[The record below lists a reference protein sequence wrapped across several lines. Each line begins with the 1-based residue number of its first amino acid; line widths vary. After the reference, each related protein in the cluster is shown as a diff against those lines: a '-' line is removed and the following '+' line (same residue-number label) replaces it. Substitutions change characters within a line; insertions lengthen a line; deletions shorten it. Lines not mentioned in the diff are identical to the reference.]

1 MSYKFYDKAM
11 NYNLDIDSY
20 IGYPISKGYVRGKLA
35 ECKGK
40 PCAVRINSYGG
51 CVQTALDIRQQFI
64 DHGDVTAYI
73 FGMTASAATI
83 LAMGAK
89 KICMSKYAMMLV
101 HPCSRW
107 VDEWGQ
113 MNADELADT
122 IKSLEHVK
130 NDLTTIDHVMASIYA
145 ERTGKSVQDMK
156 EAMTKAAWLTAEE
169 CKALGLIDDI
179 IEEGEETKMT
189 ARMEEL
195 FTACGLPVPAAGT
208 VEDPAEEAAND
219 TEGYAERVADALV
232 RAIGRLFG
240 RKQEDVTS
248 VEESPIIIDNM
259 KENADF
265 KTINALLKKD
275 ALTAAEDGTLQIS
288 AEDMA
293 AIEKRITD
301 LEESEKNLNGQLA
314 ALEAGDGDKTDG
326 ITVDEGKDNMSVI
339 MADYNRLSPIL

>member
-1 MSYKFYDKAM
+1 MT
-11 NYNLDIDSY
+11 YNFDIDSY

-35 ECKGK
+35 ESKGK
-40 PCAVRINSYGG
+40 PCTVRINSFGG

-101 HPCSRW
+101 HPCSKW

-113 MNADELADT
+113 MNADELAES
-122 IKSLEHVK
+122 IKNLEKTK
-130 NDLTTIDHVMASIYA
+130 NDLTTIDRVVASVYA
-145 ERTGKSVQDMK
+145 QRTGKSIHDMK

-179 IEEGEETKMT
+179 IEEGEETKVT

-195 FTACGLPVPAAGT
+195 FAACGLPLPEQA
-208 VEDPAEEAAND
+208 EEQPAENND
-219 TEGYAERVADALV
+219 EENNPESLADAIA
-232 RAIGRLFG
+232 RALGRIFG
-240 RKQEDVTS
+240 RREPKET
-248 VEESPIIIDNM
+248 EEVAQDTNQPNTNNM
-259 KENADF
+259 KTNADF

-275 ALTAAEDGTLQIS
+275 ALTAAEDGMLQIS
-288 AEDMA
+288 AEDMT
-293 AIEKRITD
+293 AIEKRIAD
-301 LEESEKNLNGQLA
+301 LEESEKTLKGQ
-314 ALEAGDGDKTDG
+314 
-326 ITVDEGKDNMSVI
+326 VEGVSK
-339 MADYNRLSPIL
+339 RRTLF

>member
-1 MSYKFYDKAM
+1 M
-11 NYNLDIDSY
+11 NYNFDIDSY

-35 ECKGK
+35 ESKGK
-40 PCAVRINSYGG
+40 PCTVRINSYGG

-101 HPCSRW
+101 HPCSKW

-113 MNADELADT
+113 MNADELAES
-122 IKSLEHVK
+122 IKNLEKTK
-130 NDLTTIDHVMASIYA
+130 NDLTTIDHVVASVYA
-145 ERTGKSVQDMK
+145 QRTGKSIHDMK

-179 IEEGEETKMT
+179 IEEGEETKVT

-195 FTACGLPVPAAGT
+195 FAACGLPVPTAQ
-208 VEDPAEEAAND
+208 EEPEQND
-219 TEGYAERVADALV
+219 TEGSEESMANAIARAL
-232 RAIGRLFG
+232 GRLFG
-240 RKQEDVTS
+240 RKEAKDTEDT
-248 VEESPIIIDNM
+248 EETTVQPIKDNM
-259 KENADF
+259 KTNADF
-265 KTINALLKKD
+265 KTINALLQKD

-288 AEDMA
+288 TDDMT
-293 AIEKRITD
+293 AIEKRIAD
-301 LEESEKNLNGQLA
+301 LEASEKTLKEQVA
-314 ALEAGDGDKTDG
+314 AYEKGDGDKTDG
-326 ITVDEGKDNMSVI
+326 IVKDGGDADSTSLI
-339 MADYNRLSPIL
+339 MEDYKAIENIL

>member
-1 MSYKFYDKAM
+1 M
-11 NYNLDIDSY
+11 NYNFDIDSY

-40 PCAVRINSYGG
+40 PCTVRINSYGG

-101 HPCSRW
+101 HPCSKW

-113 MNADELADT
+113 MNADEIAES
-122 IKSLEHVK
+122 IKNLEKTK
-130 NDLTTIDHVMASIYA
+130 NDLTTIDHVVASVYA
-145 ERTGKSVQDMK
+145 QRTGKSIHDMK

-179 IEEGEETKMT
+179 IEEGEETKVT

-195 FTACGLPVPAAGT
+195 FAACGLPVPTAQK
-208 VEDPAEEAAND
+208 EPEQND
-219 TEGYAERVADALV
+219 TEGSEESMANAIARAL
-232 RAIGRLFG
+232 GRLFG
-240 RKQEDVTS
+240 RKEAKDTEDTTVQ
-248 VEESPIIIDNM
+248 PISENM
-259 KENADF
+259 KTNANF
-265 KTINALLKKD
+265 KTVCALLKKD

-288 AEDMA
+288 AEDMS
-293 AIEKRITD
+293 AIEKRIAD
-301 LEESEKNLNGQLA
+301 LEESEKTLKAQVTA
-314 ALEAGDGDKTDG
+314 FEKGDGASTEG
-326 ITVDEGKDNMSVI
+326 VVVDEGAGGNDSVI
-339 MADYNRLSPIL
+339 LADLKLLENII

>member
-1 MSYKFYDKAM
+1 MT
-11 NYNLDIDSY
+11 YNFDIDSY

-35 ECKGK
+35 ESKGK
-40 PCAVRINSYGG
+40 PCTVRINSYGG

-101 HPCSRW
+101 HPCSKW

-113 MNADELADT
+113 MNADELAES
-122 IKSLEHVK
+122 IKNLEKTK
-130 NDLTTIDHVMASIYA
+130 NDLTTIDHVVASVYA
-145 ERTGKSVQDMK
+145 QRTGKSIHDMK

-179 IEEGEETKMT
+179 IEEGEETKVT

-195 FTACGLPVPAAGT
+195 FAACGLPLPEQTEEQPAGNN
-208 VEDPAEEAAND
+208 DEENNP
-219 TEGYAERVADALV
+219 ESLADAIA
-232 RAIGRLFG
+232 RALGRIFG
-240 RKQEDVTS
+240 RRKETGDATQDTTQETNQPNNS
-248 VEESPIIIDNM
+248 EM
-259 KENADF
+259 KTNADF
-265 KTINALLKKD
+265 KTIDALLKKD

-288 AEDMA
+288 AEDMT
-293 AIEKRITD
+293 AIEKRIAD
-301 LEESEKNLNGQLA
+301 LEESEKTLKEQVA
-314 ALEAGDGDKTDG
+314 AFEKGDGDKTDG
-326 ITVDEGKDNMSVI
+326 IVVDEEGKDNTSLI
-339 MADYNRLSPIL
+339 MGDFKTLENII

>member
-1 MSYKFYDKAM
+1 M
-11 NYNLDIDSY
+11 NYNFDIDSY

-35 ECKGK
+35 ESKGK
-40 PCAVRINSYGG
+40 PCTVRINSYGG

-101 HPCSRW
+101 HPCSKW

-113 MNADELADT
+113 MNADELAES
-122 IKSLEHVK
+122 IKNLEKTK
-130 NDLTTIDHVMASIYA
+130 NDLTTIDHVVASVYA
-145 ERTGKSVQDMK
+145 QRTGKSIHDMK

-179 IEEGEETKMT
+179 IEEGEETKVT

-195 FTACGLPVPAAGT
+195 FAACGLPVPTAQK
-208 VEDPAEEAAND
+208 EPEQND
-219 TEGYAERVADALV
+219 TEGSEESMANAIARAL
-232 RAIGRLFG
+232 GRLFG
-240 RKQEDVTS
+240 RKEAKDTEDTTVQ
-248 VEESPIIIDNM
+248 PISENM
-259 KENADF
+259 KTNANF
-265 KTINALLKKD
+265 KTVCALLKKD

-288 AEDMA
+288 AEDMS
-293 AIEKRITD
+293 AIEKRIAD
-301 LEESEKNLNGQLA
+301 LEESEKTLKAQVTA
-314 ALEAGDGDKTDG
+314 FEKGDGASTEG
-326 ITVDEGKDNMSVI
+326 VVVDEGAGGNDSVI
-339 MADYNRLSPIL
+339 LADLKLLENII

>member
-1 MSYKFYDKAM
+1 M
-11 NYNLDIDSY
+11 NYNVDIDSY

-73 FGMTASAATI
+73 FGMTASAATV

-101 HPCSRW
+101 HPCSSW
-107 VDEWGQ
+107 VDEWGR

-122 IKSLEHVK
+122 IKNLEHVK
-130 NDLTTIDHVMASIYA
+130 NDLTTIDHVVASIYA

-169 CKALGLIDDI
+169 CKELGLIDDI
-179 IEEGEETKMT
+179 IEEGEETKVT

-195 FTACGLPVPAAGT
+195 FTACGLPVPAEAVT
-208 VEDPAEEAAND
+208 DAAEDAAPE
-219 TEGYAERVADALV
+219 EGYAERVADALV

-240 RKQEDVTS
+240 RKQENEDP
-248 VEESPIIIDNM
+248 VEETPIIIDNM
-259 KENADF
+259 NENADF
-265 KTINALLKKD
+265 KTINALLEKD

-301 LEESEKNLNGQLA
+301 LEESEKNLKDQLA
-314 ALEAGDGDKTDG
+314 ALEAGDGDETDG
-326 ITVDEGKDNMSVI
+326 IIVDEGKDNLSVI
-339 MADYNRLSPIL
+339 MGDFNRISQIL

>member
-1 MSYKFYDKAM
+1 M
-11 NYNLDIDSY
+11 NYNFDIDSY

-35 ECKGK
+35 ESKGK
-40 PCAVRINSYGG
+40 PCTVRINSYGG

-101 HPCSRW
+101 HPCSKW

-113 MNADELADT
+113 MNADELEES
-122 IKSLEHVK
+122 IKNLEKTK
-130 NDLTTIDHVMASIYA
+130 NDLTTIDHVVASVYA
-145 ERTGKSVQDMK
+145 QRTGKSIHDMK

-179 IEEGEETKMT
+179 IEEGEETKVT

-195 FTACGLPVPAAGT
+195 FAACGLPVPTAQ
-208 VEDPAEEAAND
+208 EEPEQND
-219 TEGYAERVADALV
+219 TEGSEESMANAIARAL
-232 RAIGRLFG
+232 GRLFG
-240 RKQEDVTS
+240 RKEAKDTEDTTVQ
-248 VEESPIIIDNM
+248 PISENM
-259 KENADF
+259 KTNANF
-265 KTINALLKKD
+265 KTVCALLKKD

-288 AEDMA
+288 AEDMS
-293 AIEKRITD
+293 AIEKRIAD
-301 LEESEKNLNGQLA
+301 LEESEKTLKAQVTA
-314 ALEAGDGDKTDG
+314 FEKGDGASTEG
-326 ITVDEGKDNMSVI
+326 VVVDEGAGGNDSVI
-339 MADYNRLSPIL
+339 LADLKILENII